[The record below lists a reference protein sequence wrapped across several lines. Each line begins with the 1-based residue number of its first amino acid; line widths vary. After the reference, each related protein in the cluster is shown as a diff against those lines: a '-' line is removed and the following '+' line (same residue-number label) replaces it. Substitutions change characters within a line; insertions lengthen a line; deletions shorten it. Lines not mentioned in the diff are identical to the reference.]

1 MQCHSLYDTG
11 GHVGP
16 DLTGSNRTDLSYLLE
31 NVVDPN
37 AVIPND
43 YRTTQVDTNDGRTIL
58 GVLKKEDDKS
68 ITLAT
73 ATEDVLIPKA
83 EIKSRALS
91 KLSMMPEGI
100 LDAFPNEDIRDL
112 IGYLRTTHQVPL
124 PE

>member
-1 MQCHSLYDTG
+1 
-11 GHVGP
+11 
-16 DLTGSNRTDLSYLLE
+16 
-31 NVVDPN
+31 
-37 AVIPND
+37 
-43 YRTTQVDTNDGRTIL
+43 
-58 GVLKKEDDKS
+58 
-68 ITLAT
+68 
-73 ATEDVLIPKA
+73 VLIPKA